1 LFLRTTAASPWGRQF
16 PPERRQKKIIE
27 EVTMQHDRI
36 LLEHGSGG
44 QLSNDLI
51 AGMFLP
57 LLRNPLLEKL
67 EDGAVFELSGVK
79 LCFTTDSFVVH
90 PRFFPGG
97 DIGSLAVHGTVNDL
111 AMCGGKPLVLSVG
124 FILEEGFSMEELEQ
138 IVRSLGAAAEKAGV
152 AIVTGDTKVVPRGA
166 ADGLFINTA
175 GIGIVGYPTPLSI
188 RSIKPGDALLVNGPI
203 GDHGAAI
210 LSARED
216 FGFVSRIASDS
227 APLNG
232 LVETILAANLEI
244 HCMRDATRG
253 GLGAILAEIAG
264 QSGLRID
271 IRERDIPVREE
282 VRGICE
288 ILGFD
293 PLFLANEGR
302 MALFCSEAATDEVL
316 AVMRRHEHGREAEVI
331 GTVAEDK
338 RGRLVME
345 TLIGGSRE
353 IDLPTGELVPRIC

>member
-1 LFLRTTAASPWGRQF
+1 
-16 PPERRQKKIIE
+16 
-27 EVTMQHDRI
+27 MQYDRI

-51 AGMFLP
+51 AGTFLP
-57 LLRNPLLEKL
+57 LLRNPLLERL
-67 EDGAVFELSGVK
+67 EDGAVFEVGGEK

-111 AMCGGKPLVLSVG
+111 AMCGGSPLALSVG
-124 FILEEGFSMEELEQ
+124 FILEEGFPMEELER
-138 IVRSLGAAAEKAGV
+138 IVRSLATAAEKAGV
-152 AIVTGDTKVVPRGA
+152 AVVTGDTKVVPRGA
-166 ADGLFINTA
+166 ADGLFINTS
-175 GIGIVGYPTPLSI
+175 GIGIVRYGSPLSV
-188 RSIKPGDALLVNGPI
+188 RSIRPGDAVLVSGPI

-210 LSARED
+210 LSCRED
-216 FGFVSRIASDS
+216 FGFVSRIESDS

-232 LVETILAANLEI
+232 LVETVLAVSPEI

-253 GLGAILAEIAG
+253 GLGAILAEIAV
-264 QSGLRID
+264 QSGLRVE
-271 IRERDIPVREE
+271 IRELDIPVREE

-302 MALFCSEAATDEVL
+302 MALFCAGEAADAVL
-316 AVMRRHEHGREAEVI
+316 AAMQGHELGRDAALI
-331 GTVAEDK
+331 GAVAEDR

>member
-1 LFLRTTAASPWGRQF
+1 MTY
-16 PPERRQKKIIE
+16 
-27 EVTMQHDRI
+27 DRI
-36 LLEHGSGG
+36 LLEHGGGG

-51 AGMFLP
+51 AGTFLP

-67 EDGAVFELSGVK
+67 EDGAVFEVGGVK

-90 PRFFPGG
+90 PRFFLGG

-111 AMCGGKPLVLSVG
+111 AMCGGSPLALSAG
-124 FILEEGFSMEELEQ
+124 FILEEGFPMEELDR
-138 IVRSLGAAAEKAGV
+138 IIRSMAAAAEHAGV
-152 AIVTGDTKVVPRGA
+152 AVVTGDTKVVPRGA
-166 ADGLFINTA
+166 ADGLFINTS
-175 GIGIVGYPTPLSI
+175 GIGIVRYGSPLSVG
-188 RSIKPGDALLVNGPI
+188 SIHPGDALLVNGPI

-210 LSARED
+210 LSCRAD

-232 LVETILAANLEI
+232 LVDVVLAASPGV

-302 MALFCSEAATDEVL
+302 MALFCAAEAAETVMAAMRGHAL
-316 AVMRRHEHGREAEVI
+316 GRGAALIGAVRE
-331 GTVAEDK
+331 DR

-345 TLIGGSRE
+345 TLIGGFRE